1 MRYQGRITEWNDDRG
16 FGFIAPNGG
25 GPNVFLHIKAFM
37 NGQRRPQGGELVTY
51 EAVTD
56 AKRGPRAQ
64 NVNYVGARTAST
76 TTNSLLPRSLVVLA
90 LCAGGIGVY
99 GWQHFKATSPLEVPA
114 APSAAAPQ
122 LIAPTPR
129 FACQGKQY
137 CSQMTSCAE
146 ATFYLKNCPDVK
158 IDGDGDGVPCEEQW
172 CGGR

>member
-1 MRYQGRITEWNDDRG
+1 MRYQGRITDWKDDRG

-25 GPNVFLHIKAFM
+25 GPKVFIHIRAFR
-37 NGQRRPQGGELVTY
+37 GGELRPQGGELVTY
-51 EAVTD
+51 ELVAD

-64 NVNYVGARTAST
+64 NVSYVGARTAST
-76 TTNSLLPRSLVVLA
+76 TTKSSLPRSLVVLA

-99 GWQHFKATSPLEVPA
+99 GWQRYQAAPPPEVPITPSTA
-114 APSAAAPQ
+114 ALQIQGAA
-122 LIAPTPR
+122 R
-129 FACQGKQY
+129 YACRGKQH
-137 CSQMTSCAE
+137 CSQMTSCEE